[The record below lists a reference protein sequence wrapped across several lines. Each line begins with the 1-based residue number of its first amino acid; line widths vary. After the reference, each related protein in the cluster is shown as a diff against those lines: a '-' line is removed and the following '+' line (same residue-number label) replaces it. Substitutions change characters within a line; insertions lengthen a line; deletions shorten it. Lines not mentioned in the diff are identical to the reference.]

1 MFCICIGYLY
11 NNCFDYITGPTTELP
26 VKVTGNVNIG
36 FTAEFTP
43 HQVGAHSISVEYNGH
58 AVNGTPYIAKA
69 YDSSK
74 VLVGHV
80 PKGHVGNTFQFTGT
94 LKHILHKIFNY
105 SLLLIYVFII
115 LRS

>member
-1 MFCICIGYLY
+1 MLLVNLILINKRLFFFLFSIS
-11 NNCFDYITGPTTELP
+11 GPNAELP

-43 HQVGAHSISVEYNGH
+43 LQVGAHSISVEYNGH
-58 AVNGTPYIAKA
+58 AVNGTPYVAKA

-94 LKHILHKIFNY
+94 AIIFKMYFY
-105 SLLLIYVFII
+105 SI
-115 LRS
+115 